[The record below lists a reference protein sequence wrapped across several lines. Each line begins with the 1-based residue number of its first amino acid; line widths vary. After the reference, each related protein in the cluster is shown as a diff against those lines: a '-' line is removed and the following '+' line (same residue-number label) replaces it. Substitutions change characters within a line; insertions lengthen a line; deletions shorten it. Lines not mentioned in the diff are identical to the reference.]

1 MTKCGDTMDKFY
13 NIIEKEHIS
22 LKYRDLRKERE
33 SLYGLYVCDE
43 IAGPVIILDQSLR
56 YSTRMQRSV
65 VAEEVGHYY
74 TAPRTNY
81 LTVYTSYSTEL
92 TMSQDE
98 QKALKWATDFLIP
111 DDQLITAIKADNNSC
126 FELAEYFNVTEWFIH
141 RKLEF
146 LRQTL
151 NKMSLNINY

>member
-1 MTKCGDTMDKFY
+1 MDRFY
-13 NIIEKEHIS
+13 NIIKKENIS
-22 LKYRDLRKERE
+22 LKYRDLRQVRD
-33 SLYGLYVCDE
+33 SLYGLYLCDE
-43 IAGPVIILDQSLR
+43 IAGPVIILDKSLEQSI
-56 YSTRMQRSV
+56 RMQRSV

-74 TAPRTNY
+74 TTPRTNY
-81 LTVYTSYSTEL
+81 LTVYTSYSTEI

-111 DDQLITAIKADNNSC
+111 DDQLVTAIKAGYNSC
-126 FELAEYFNVTEWFIH
+126 YELAEFFNVAEWFIH

-151 NKMSLNINY
+151 TNMSLNINY